1 MNRKII
7 ILIAVALI
15 ILALLPIPMAVN
27 DGGTVVYRAILYD
40 VTNLHRILGVSDEGS
55 PSYTDG
61 LIIRILGIEVYNST
75 E

>member
-1 MNRKII
+1 MNRKFI

-27 DGGTVVYRAILYD
+27 DGGTVVYRAIFYD
-40 VTNLHRILGVSDEGS
+40 VTNLHRISGVSDEGT